1 MATEQEKQE
10 LVDILK
16 FEPIPVRVFI
26 TGRGGESYAS
36 VVDRKVYEYFKGRK
50 LDIEQYADDYDNEYE
65 VPKELQPFEPG
76 NPYDCDNL
84 WHVSG
89 ASIDDAVIS
98 IKNAITGELIWSCF
112 ADFASLV
119 TAEVNINE
127 VDCYE
132 LDCLDD
138 GTVVFWGGQGDKGC
152 FFEAEYTLTS
162 PFNPKNL
169 EVMYEDCN
177 GWQIITG
184 LEYDGAELDGNSNWD
199 TDGKWAE
206 HKWIILGDEEVYEVE
221 DD

>member
-1 MATEQEKQE
+1 MVHFFWLTQFTQYSIIYTALIHITKDTIMATEQEKQE

-76 NPYDCDNL
+76 SPYDCDNL

-127 VDCYE
+127 EIGRAHV
-132 LDCLDD
+132 
-138 GTVVFWGGQGDKGC
+138 
-152 FFEAEYTLTS
+152 
-162 PFNPKNL
+162 
-169 EVMYEDCN
+169 
-177 GWQIITG
+177 
-184 LEYDGAELDGNSNWD
+184 
-199 TDGKWAE
+199 
-206 HKWIILGDEEVYEVE
+206 
-221 DD
+221 